1 MGYVVRLP
9 EQSHQSIQ
17 NSPHNL
23 VPCLLQ
29 EAAKD
34 REHVHLE
41 GKKHM
46 LELLQGIDGAF
57 RPGVL
62 TSLMVRPAS
71 HAFLQL
77 LARAQ

>member
-1 MGYVVRLP
+1 M
-9 EQSHQSIQ
+9 
-17 NSPHNL
+17 
-23 VPCLLQ
+23 
-29 EAAKD
+29 
-34 REHVHLE
+34 HLE

-77 LARAQ
+77 LARAHSGLPSLCLSRWALLHMHPCVCCICCRMSCQCL

>member
-1 MGYVVRLP
+1 MRAFL
-9 EQSHQSIQ
+9 
-17 NSPHNL
+17 
-23 VPCLLQ
+23 CLLQ

-62 TSLMVRPAS
+62 TSLMVRPAF
-71 HAFLQL
+71 HASLSL
-77 LARAQ
+77 LHLLPDISFQCL